1 MTARLAL
8 RRLAA
13 AIALGLGLIAVPAA
27 AQSIVVTDVAGHTV
41 ELPQPA
47 RRVVLGD
54 GGLITVLALL
64 DPEPLSLVAG
74 WAENLVRFD
83 PGTAA
88 AYRARFPA
96 IDALPL
102 VGGTTADSVS
112 IEQVLAL
119 SPDLVVLPLWFG
131 PAQELERQ
139 LGAAG
144 VPVLRIDFF
153 DDPLRNTVPSLRALG
168 RALGR
173 EGRAEAYIRFY
184 EAHMGRIAG
193 TLAAHPGLR
202 PKVLLHARA
211 GGWECC
217 WSAGASGAGTLIGFA
232 GGENIAK
239 AAVPGPTG
247 QLGLEYVLAEDPEVY
262 IAAGG
267 PQLPGPG
274 SFRIG
279 PGVPPA
285 EVREQL
291 AAIRGEP
298 GLGELPAIAAGRA
311 HALWL
316 NFFHGPAH
324 VVAVEAMAKWIHP
337 ELFGDLDP
345 AATLAEINRRFL
357 AVPMDGTYFGDL
369 GAGE

>member
-1 MTARLAL
+1 MTLRRLGAACRLAL
-8 RRLAA
+8 
-13 AIALGLGLIAVPAA
+13 LGLGLLAAPAA
-27 AQSIVVTDVAGHTV
+27 ADPIVLTDAAGHEV

-64 DPEPLSLVAG
+64 DPEPASLVVG

-96 IDALPL
+96 IDRLPL
-102 VGGTTADSVS
+102 VGGTTADSFS
-112 IEQVLAL
+112 IEQVLGL

-131 PAQELERQ
+131 PAEELERQ

-144 VPVLRIDFF
+144 IPVLHIDFF
-153 DDPLRNTVPSLRALG
+153 NDPLRNTVPSLRALG
-168 RALGR
+168 RAVGR
-173 EGRAEAYIRFY
+173 EERAEAFIRFY
-184 EAHMGRIAG
+184 QEHMGRIAR
-193 TLAAHPGLR
+193 TLAAHPGAR

-211 GGWECC
+211 GGWDCC
-217 WSAGASGAGTLIGFA
+217 WSSGASGPGTLIDFA
-232 GGENIAK
+232 GGDNIARLV
-239 AAVPGPTG
+239 VPGPTG
-247 QLGLEYVLAEDPEVY
+247 QLGLEYVLSQNPEVY

-274 SFRIG
+274 NFSIG
-279 PGVPPA
+279 PGVPRA
-285 EVREQL
+285 AVREQL

-298 GLGELPAIAAGRA
+298 GIGSLPAIAAGRA

-316 NFFHGPAH
+316 NFFHSPTH

-345 AATLAEINRRFL
+345 EATLAEINRRFL
-357 AVPMDGTYFGDL
+357 AVPMEGTYTAGPGD
-369 GAGE
+369 

>member
-1 MTARLAL
+1 MRARPAL

-13 AIALGLGLIAVPAA
+13 AIALSGLELFASPAA
-27 AQSIVVTDVAGHTV
+27 ADPITVTDVAGHTV

-96 IDALPL
+96 IDRLPL
-102 VGGTTADSVS
+102 VGGTTAETFSV
-112 IEQVLAL
+112 EQTL
-119 SPDLVVLPLWFG
+119 SLGPDLVVLPLWFG
-131 PAQELERQ
+131 PAEELERQ
-139 LGAAG
+139 FGAAG

-173 EGRAEAYIRFY
+173 EERAEAYIRFY

-193 TLAAHPGLR
+193 TLAAHPSAR

-211 GGWECC
+211 GSWDCC
-217 WSAGASGAGTLIGFA
+217 WSAGASGAGTLIDFA
-232 GGENIAK
+232 GGENIAE

-247 QLGLEYVLAEDPEVY
+247 QLGLEYVLAQNPEIY

-274 SFRIG
+274 NFRIG
-279 PGVPPA
+279 PGVSPA
-285 EVREQL
+285 EVRGQL
-291 AAIRGEP
+291 AAIRSEP

-316 NFFHGPAH
+316 NFFHAPTH
-324 VVAVEAMAKWIHP
+324 VVAVEAMAKWFHP

-345 AATLAEINRRFL
+345 AATLAEINRFL
-357 AVPMDGTYFGDL
+357 TVPMDGAYFGDL

>member
-1 MTARLAL
+1 MTARAGATL
-8 RRLAA
+8 RRVALLA
-13 AIALGLGLIAVPAA
+13 IGLFATPAA
-27 AQSIVVTDVAGHTV
+27 ADPIVLTDAAGHTV
-41 ELPQPA
+41 ELKQPA

-88 AYRARFPA
+88 AYRVRFPA
-96 IDALPL
+96 IDRLPL
-102 VGGTTADSVS
+102 VGGTTAETFSV
-112 IEQVLAL
+112 ERTLAL
-119 SPDLVVLPLWFG
+119 RPDLVVLPLWFG
-131 PAQELERQ
+131 PAEELERQ

-153 DDPLRNTVPSLRALG
+153 DDPLRNTVPSLRSLG

-173 EGRAEAYIRFY
+173 EERAEAYIRFY
-184 EAHMGRIAG
+184 EDHMGRIAG
-193 TLAAHPGLR
+193 TLAAHPGAR

-217 WSAGASGAGTLIGFA
+217 WSAGASGAGTLIDFA
-232 GGENIAK
+232 GGDNIAK
-239 AAVPGPTG
+239 PVVPGPTG
-247 QLGLEYVLAEDPEVY
+247 QLGLEYVLAQNPDVY

-267 PQLPGPG
+267 PLLPGPG
-274 SFRIG
+274 NFRIG
-279 PGVPPA
+279 PGVSRA
-285 EVREQL
+285 TVREQL
-291 AAIRGEP
+291 AAIRGEA

-316 NFFHGPAH
+316 AFFHAPTH
-324 VVAVEAMAKWIHP
+324 VAAAEAMAKWLHP

-345 AATLAEINRRFL
+345 EATLAEINRRFL

>member
-1 MTARLAL
+1 VVRASPAL

-13 AIALGLGLIAVPAA
+13 AIVLLGIGLFAAPAA
-27 AQSIVVTDVAGHTV
+27 ADPIVVTDVAGHTV
-41 ELPQPA
+41 ELKQPA

-88 AYRARFPA
+88 AYRARFPS
-96 IDALPL
+96 IDQLPL
-102 VGGTTADSVS
+102 VGGTTADSFS
-112 IEQVLAL
+112 IEQTL
-119 SPDLVVLPLWFG
+119 SLGPDLVVLPLWFG
-131 PAQELERQ
+131 PAEELERQ

-144 VPVLRIDFF
+144 VPVLHIDFF
-153 DDPLRNTVPSLRALG
+153 DDPLRHTVPSLRALG

-173 EGRAEAYIRFY
+173 EERAEAYIRFY

-193 TLAAHPGLR
+193 TLAAHPGAR

-217 WSAGASGAGTLIGFA
+217 WSAGASGAGTLIDFA
-232 GGENIAK
+232 GGDNIAK
-239 AAVPGPTG
+239 AIVPGPTG
-247 QLGLEYVLAEDPEVY
+247 QLGLEYVLAQDPEVY

-267 PQLPGPG
+267 PHLPGRG
-274 SFRIG
+274 NFRIG
-279 PGVPPA
+279 PGISSTT
-285 EVREQL
+285 VRDQL

-316 NFFHGPAH
+316 NFFHAPTH
-324 VVAVEAMAKWIHP
+324 IVAVEAMAKWIHP

-345 AATLAEINRRFL
+345 AATLTEINRVL
-357 AVPMDGTYFGDL
+357 AVPMEGTYFGSVD
-369 GAGE
+369 